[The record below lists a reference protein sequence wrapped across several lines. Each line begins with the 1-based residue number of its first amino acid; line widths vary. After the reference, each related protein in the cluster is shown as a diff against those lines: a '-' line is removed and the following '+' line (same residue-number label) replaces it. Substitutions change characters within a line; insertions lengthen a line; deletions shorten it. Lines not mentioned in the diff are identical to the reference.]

1 MQGSSGTP
9 LHVAIIMDGNG
20 RWAKKR
26 GLPRTA
32 GHQAGVRTVENT
44 IRAAAARDVRF
55 LTLYAFSTENWKRP
69 ETEVRALMGL
79 FSYYLKAKVDELV
92 AENVKLLFSGGRDG
106 LPENIVGKMDEL
118 ERRTRHCD
126 RITLVMCIN
135 YGGRKEILDGFRM
148 MAARGDD
155 ISGVTEEKMRNVLY
169 RPEIPDPDL
178 LIRTGGEKRLS
189 NFLLWQSA
197 YTELHFT
204 DTLWPDFSEN
214 DLAGAMDI
222 YARRERRYGGLY
234 E

>member
-1 MQGSSGTP
+1 M
-9 LHVAIIMDGNG
+9 
-20 RWAKKR
+20 
-26 GLPRTA
+26 
-32 GHQAGVRTVENT
+32 RTVENT